1 MMLNQNS
8 LIFELLVRALFLFFL
23 VAGIAGTAL
32 GLSLILSPARVFQ
45 LLSPMNRWVSGSKTL
60 APLEIVHNI
69 DPTIYKYRRWFSAAF
84 IVGSGFSLFMIV
96 AKLDVGVVLSLIGA
110 SRYSFIG
117 PWLLQSLKWLMIAG
131 SVLALVIGIVLGFFP
146 TALGA
151 LEKRANQWYAPK
163 RLGQGADEMHLPID
177 RWVQSS
183 PKTAGWIISV
193 GALIVVV
200 NSAVVLLGRY

>member
-1 MMLNQNS
+1 MMPMQNH

-23 VAGIAGTAL
+23 VAGIGGMAL
-32 GLSLILSPARVFQ
+32 GLWLIFSPGRVFQ
-45 LLSPMNRWVSGSKTL
+45 VISPMNRWVSGSKTL
-60 APLEIVHNI
+60 APLEVAHNI
-69 DPTIYKYRRWFSAAF
+69 DPVVYKYRRWFSAAF
-84 IVGSGFSLFMIV
+84 IVGAAFSMFMIV

-131 SVLALVIGIVLGFFP
+131 SVLALAIGIVLAFFP
-146 TALGA
+146 DAMGA
-151 LEKRANQWYAPK
+151 LEERANQWYAPK
-163 RLGQGADEMHLPID
+163 RLGQGADEMHLLVD

-183 PKTAGWIISV
+183 PKTAGWMILI
-193 GALIVVV
+193 GALIVVG